1 MELLVAEMV
10 SIALNFENEI
20 KITFWVPDRLLMDA
34 GTCGIG
40 KYWFYRD

>member
-20 KITFWVPDRLLMDA
+20 KITSGSPTVVLWTQEHA
-34 GTCGIG
+34 E
-40 KYWFYRD
+40 